1 MMSSVKLLKW
11 LFCTM
16 CLITGHTVARAVELR
31 TAAEDSAPKYLM
43 RNGEMSGLCIDI
55 LKAIEAAAPDIKFT
69 GYDRFYPKLRIEASL
84 AKGELDLFCGIGRT
98 QKRNLLFSFLNT
110 PLYWTEM
117 RLAARIDDPVD
128 NVTLDGLKA
137 ANKNMI
143 VLVVHGTEHVDYL
156 LHNGVT
162 NIDAGAHNTYNN
174 LNKLIAG
181 RGRLAYLTDLSL
193 VHELSNKNFHSR
205 LRILP
210 GVINIQP
217 EYLAIS
223 NTIAKSIRDRLQE
236 VLAHLHSRGDLKRLH
251 MRYMQIDGP
260 VLLH

>member
-1 MMSSVKLLKW
+1 MPSVTLLKR
-11 LFCTM
+11 LFCTIF
-16 CLITGHTVARAVELR
+16 LITGFTAAQAVELR

-43 RNGEMSGLCIDI
+43 RNGEMRGLCIDF

-84 AKGELDLFCGIGRT
+84 AKGELDIFCGIGRT
-98 QKRNLLFSFLNT
+98 QKRELLFSFLDT
-110 PLYWTEM
+110 PLYWTET
-117 RLAARIDDPVD
+117 RLAARVDDPVD
-128 NVTLDGLKA
+128 NVTFDGLKGH
-137 ANKNMI
+137 NKNMI
-143 VLVVHGTEHVDYL
+143 VLVVHGTDHADYL

-162 NIDAGAHNTYNN
+162 NIDAGAHNMYNN

-193 VHELSNKNFHSR
+193 VHELSNNNFHSK

-210 GVINIQP
+210 GVIHIQA

-223 NTIAKSIRDRLQE
+223 NTIAKSTKDRLHE
-236 VLAHLHSRGDLKRLH
+236 VLASLHSRGDLKRLH
-251 MRYMQIDGP
+251 MRYTQIEGP
-260 VLLH
+260 ALCR